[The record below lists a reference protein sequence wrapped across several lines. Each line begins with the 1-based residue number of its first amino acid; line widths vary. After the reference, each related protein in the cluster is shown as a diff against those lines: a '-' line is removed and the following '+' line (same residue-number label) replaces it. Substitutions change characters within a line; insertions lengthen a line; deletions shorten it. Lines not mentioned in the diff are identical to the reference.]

1 MGGGGGWNR
10 GLLDFEPGVAMPR
23 RSFSLALGSFSFLS
37 LSLACRRLGGG
48 GGGAR
53 FLGRNPS
60 CPGFKCT
67 DGRSCSV
74 SFLGGEAWL
83 LACSSRLSALCDFF
97 ITGCVFM

>member
-10 GLLDFEPGVAMPR
+10 GFLAFEPGVGFPR
-23 RSFSLALGSFSFLS
+23 SLSFALGSLFFSFSLS

-74 SFLGGEAWL
+74 SFLWGE
-83 LACSSRLSALCDFF
+83 S
-97 ITGCVFM
+97 